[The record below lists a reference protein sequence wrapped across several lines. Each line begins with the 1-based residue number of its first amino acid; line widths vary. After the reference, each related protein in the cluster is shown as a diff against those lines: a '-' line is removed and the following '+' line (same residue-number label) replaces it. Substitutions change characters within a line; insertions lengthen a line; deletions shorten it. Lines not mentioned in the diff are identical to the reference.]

1 MCASAI
7 LPVMIGSSW
16 VTSVCG
22 SWAPCSNS
30 TSMPARNCSR
40 SKRPQST
47 PIASPT
53 RRASSLV
60 VRRVSVTSQP
70 PLLGTWSSGLRE
82 RVDLLRQVEDLV
94 RDVDQLFVLAVLFF
108 DRLPLLVGD
117 HLTLGV
123 GPVLADHHEG

>member
-30 TSMPARNCSR
+30 TSMPARNCSG
-40 SKRPQST
+40 SKRLQST

-60 VRRVSVTSQP
+60 VRRVSVTST
-70 PLLGTWSSGLRE
+70 LLGAWSTSLRE

-94 RDVDQLFVLAVLFF
+94 REVDQLFVLFVLF
-108 DRLPLLVGD
+108 LHGL
-117 HLTLGV
+117 
-123 GPVLADHHEG
+123 